1 MTQITLTEET
11 IREDMKAYQDRLD
24 KVQDKLDDLPVRGS
38 SWKDTRKIKVTR
50 HRLEAEVVH
59 VQGLIRLASAALTEP
74 GQAGES
80 IIK

>member
-1 MTQITLTEET
+1 MTLT
-11 IREDMKAYQDRLD
+11 REQIEQDIKAYQDRLD
-24 KVQDKLDDLPVRGS
+24 KAQDKLTDLPVRGS